1 MGKVAI
7 ITGISGQDG
16 SYLAELLLKKK
27 YKVYGILN
35 PQKKKNLKN
44 LKEIKKK
51 LFFRNIDLNN
61 YKKIK
66 DLIRKIKPSEFYH
79 LAAQSFINYKFED
92 EFFKLNPNIN
102 GTHYI
107 LSAIKQFSPKTKFY
121 FAGSSE
127 MFGKVKETPQTETT
141 PFYPRSVYGISK
153 EKDVKEDNVA
163 VIFELTLKDLTAD
176 GKISVQDFLDRA
188 DLLSSLGYT
197 VMVSNYLKHYKMVE
211 YLAPISRGNLIG
223 VILGVYN
230 LNTIF
235 DERYYEN
242 LSGGLL
248 EAFGRGFGP
257 NMKLYVYPALNV
269 EDGEIYD
276 LDNIEIADNLKGLLH
291 YMRENDKMKPILEF
305 NPKLLHIMS
314 DDVLS
319 KIRAGASSWE
329 DDVPQSVAKAIKA
342 FELFGYHKK
351 EVKV

>member
-51 LFFRNIDLNN
+51 LFFKNIDLNN

-121 FAGSSE
+121 FAASSE
-127 MFGKVKETPQTETT
+127 LFGNVKKSPQNEDTKFNPRSAYGVSKVAGFYLTKNYREAYNIHACSGILYNHESPRRNENFVSRKITKNLSLIIKGKVKKISLGNINSKRDWGHAKDYVYAMWKMMQLKKPQDFVIGSGKTHT
-141 PFYPRSVYGISK
+141 V
-153 EKDVKEDNVA
+153 KDFIKLAFKYANLNYKKYIKIDNKLFRPNDKVILKANFNKAKKILKWKPTITFKSLVKE
-163 VIFELTLKDLTAD
+163 
-176 GKISVQDFLDRA
+176 
-188 DLLSSLGYT
+188 
-197 VMVSNYLKHYKMVE
+197 MVE
-211 YLAPISRGNLIG
+211 Y
-223 VILGVYN
+223 
-230 LNTIF
+230 
-235 DERYYEN
+235 
-242 LSGGLL
+242 
-248 EAFGRGFGP
+248 
-257 NMKLYVYPALNV
+257 
-269 EDGEIYD
+269 D
-276 LDNIEIADNLKGLLH
+276 LRK
-291 YMRENDKMKPILEF
+291 
-305 NPKLLHIMS
+305 
-314 DDVLS
+314 
-319 KIRAGASSWE
+319 
-329 DDVPQSVAKAIKA
+329 
-342 FELFGYHKK
+342 
-351 EVKV
+351 